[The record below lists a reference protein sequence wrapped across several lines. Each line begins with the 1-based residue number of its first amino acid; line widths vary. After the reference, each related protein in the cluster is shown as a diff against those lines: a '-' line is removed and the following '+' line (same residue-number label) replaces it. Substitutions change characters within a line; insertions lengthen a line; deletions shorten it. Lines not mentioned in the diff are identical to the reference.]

1 MVAEGFAHGGLT
13 DRLLMA
19 PRPDR
24 LLSGPDGSGCLG
36 WPTPGRYVGWNVP
49 NPGSLLQDTP
59 ALYRKTGS
67 ARTFL
72 STSVQGHLQ
81 KRTHSLCEVEQQL
94 GGDGINAELI
104 GDFSKVHALPTV
116 TGRHQG
122 LKYITVDT
130 MSALLE
136 GKFSC
141 LVEYFSVVD
150 CCYPYEYQGG
160 YIKGALSMPNTDE
173 AVDHL
178 QSQRLKAHSPD
189 KRLVLVLHCEF
200 SSERVPRT
208 CRLLRSVDRSMNK
221 YPALHYPELYILK
234 GAL

>member
-1 MVAEGFAHGGLT
+1 MPERLT
-13 DRLLMA
+13 
-19 PRPDR
+19 RPVKR
-24 LLSGPDGSGCLG
+24 S
-36 WPTPGRYVGWNVP
+36 
-49 NPGSLLQDTP
+49 
-59 ALYRKTGS
+59 
-67 ARTFL
+67 
-72 STSVQGHLQ
+72 STSPSTANTRPHKRHCTFSAISEVGQGESETKHLH

-136 GKFSC
+136 GKSSC

-160 YIKGALSMPNTDE
+160 HIKGALSMPNTDE

-234 GAL
+234 GGYRDFYHSHIDSGLLG

>member
-1 MVAEGFAHGGLT
+1 MPEQLT
-13 DRLLMA
+13 
-19 PRPDR
+19 RPVKR
-24 LLSGPDGSGCLG
+24 S
-36 WPTPGRYVGWNVP
+36 
-49 NPGSLLQDTP
+49 
-59 ALYRKTGS
+59 
-67 ARTFL
+67 
-72 STSVQGHLQ
+72 STSPSTANTRPHKRHCTFSAISEVGQGERETKVLESTMRGWKIHYIKKCLIL
-81 KRTHSLCEVEQQL
+81 SLSQ
-94 GGDGINAELI
+94 
-104 GDFSKVHALPTV
+104 
-116 TGRHQG
+116 
-122 LKYITVDT
+122 

-160 YIKGALSMPNTDE
+160 HIKGALSMPNTDE

-234 GAL
+234 GGYRDFYHSHIDSGLLG